1 MIHLTPEQID
11 ARRVEYA
18 QIEEQIRVLGRRK
31 SILKGEILSGY
42 AAPAKGVPAEQL
54 SLDTST
60 ATDRDGKPLDTT
72 LFKPSK
78 HPEHLLPTLTSKGK
92 RAVLALLKSAPGGR
106 MPLREITARLGLPDA
121 LPLPSECY
129 YQSGDW
135 VLKETPKVPKK
146 AAAKPAPK
154 TTKPAAKK
162 PARAP
167 KKATKAAP
175 LPALGDRIDRA
186 LRTWGSWYDEGQ
198 LQAAIREGEPLGQQH
213 SDRDW
218 RGVLKDMLR
227 SKRIERREEG
237 GRVQFRLAP
246 LPKVKKPAPEAPRP
260 TVTVGEAVSKLLAE
274 TPPQRWQKVRSLVAD
289 RLAGN
294 RGYSIPVAGLYLSVD
309 HGSEID
315 AVMELLEEAGATR
328 RHLSTVGHQR
338 MIEAGAAVDEDGEKS
353 IQEQMLALT
362 HAYMLELVVAHL
374 GHPTTDDLAS
384 WLELPRGLVLSVL
397 DELRESGALTRGNG
411 GRWQAA
417 KKAPAP
423 RLPAP
428 SADDIEAAVLAALKG
443 QTAPRL
449 LADLNKDA
457 TAGLEAGGFQA
468 PLWGELTEVVG
479 ALVDLGKIVLVKG
492 AFADTYE
499 IATAQARTL
508 PLIPGVDPAPASEE
522 PCPT

>member
-1 MIHLTPEQID
+1 MIALTPEQIAD
-11 ARRVEYA
+11 RRVELV
-18 QIEEQIRVLGRRK
+18 QVEEQIRTLGRRK
-31 SILKGEILSGY
+31 SVLRAEILSGY
-42 AAPAKGVPAEQL
+42 ATPAKGVAPEQL
-54 SLDTST
+54 SLDTAT
-60 ATDRDGKPLDTT
+60 ATTPATDRDAKPGKTLDKS
-72 LFKPSK
+72 LFLPSRS
-78 HPEHLLPTLTSKGK
+78 PGLLLPTLTSKGK
-92 RAVLALLKSAPGGR
+92 RAVLDLLKSAPGGR

-121 LPLPSECY
+121 LPFPSECY

-227 SKRIERREEG
+227 SKRIERREVD
-237 GRVQFRLAP
+237 GRMQFRTAP

-362 HAYMLELVVAHL
+362 HAYVLELVAAHPS
-374 GHPTTDDLAS
+374 HPTTDDLAVV
-384 WLELPRGLVLSVL
+384 LELPRGLVLSVL
-397 DELRESGALTRGNG
+397 DELRKSGALTRGNG
-411 GRWQAA
+411 GRWQ
-417 KKAPAP
+417 
-423 RLPAP
+423 
-428 SADDIEAAVLAALKG
+428 
-443 QTAPRL
+443 T
-449 LADLNKDA
+449 
-457 TAGLEAGGFQA
+457 
-468 PLWGELTEVVG
+468 
-479 ALVDLGKIVLVKG
+479 
-492 AFADTYE
+492 
-499 IATAQARTL
+499 TAQARTL